1 MRPNALVS
9 GQAALEETFFL
20 GLRLTRG
27 VDLQEVARAFGR
39 DAATGF
45 CGAIAEFVR
54 TGLLE
59 HQGERIRLT
68 ERGRLLS
75 NEVFERFV
83 SDPAPLA
90 S

>member
-1 MRPNALVS
+1 MK
-9 GQAALEETFFL
+9 
-20 GLRLTRG
+20 
-27 VDLQEVARAFGR
+27 EVARGFGR
-39 DAATGF
+39 DATAEF
-45 CGAIAEFVR
+45 CGAIAEFVAG
-54 TGLLE
+54 GLLE
-59 HQGERIRLT
+59 HEGERIRLT